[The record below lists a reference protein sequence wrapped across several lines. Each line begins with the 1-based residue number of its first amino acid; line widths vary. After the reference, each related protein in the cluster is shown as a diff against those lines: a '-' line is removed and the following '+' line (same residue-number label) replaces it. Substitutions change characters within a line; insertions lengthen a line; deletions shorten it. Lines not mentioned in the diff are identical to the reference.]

1 MNITLVKDILTI
13 DIKLIII
20 LFIHLLRLVIMVLTN
35 VKVFFCRGDVRIII
49 FGTITGGVL
58 QILSKRYLKN
68 HPEFLKGS
76 PESKEILPRGGEIT
90 SGSAALAQVILSFL
104 AEHGL
109 TAGLLSSVGVV
120 ISQIPIT
127 SISTCLRDSV
137 PQNLSHLEK
146 NKFILVKGRQ
156 IYLDQCDQ
164 NLKYLFDILEDETIP
179 FEDRKKIAHSILT
192 KYLNLKT
199 PFGRRNFVLCIVLI
213 IYVLSTNCHS
223 SFYIMIRNLIESI
236 REGIITKPMA
246 RLIVRKLRKK
256 GVPIDPELIELVNS

>member
-1 MNITLVKDILTI
+1 MN
-13 DIKLIII
+13 LI
-20 LFIHLLRLVIMVLTN
+20 N
-35 VKVFFCRGDVRIII
+35 VKVFFCRSDVRIII
-49 FGTITGGVL
+49 FGTIMGGVL

-68 HPEFLKGS
+68 HPEFLKDS
-76 PESKEILPRGGEIT
+76 PESKEIVPRGGEIV

-104 AEHGL
+104 AQHGL

-120 ISQIPIT
+120 ISRIPVT

-146 NKFILVKGRQ
+146 KKFILVKGRE

-179 FEDRKKIAHSILT
+179 FKEKKQIAHSILT

-199 PFGRRNFVLCIVLI
+199 PFGRRNFVLCIVFI
-213 IYVLSTNCHS
+213 IYILFINHRS
-223 SFYIMIRNLIESI
+223 SFYLMMRSLIKAI
-236 REGIITKPMA
+236 REGKITKPMA
-246 RLIVRKLRKK
+246 RFIVRKLRKK
-256 GVPIDPELIELVNS
+256 GVPIDPELVELVNS